1 MKTVA
6 RRLFGLFGDPVGHSL
21 SPHLQNEAFRLLGIN
36 GVYLSFAIKPAELG
50 AAVEAVRCLKM
61 GGVNITIPHKE
72 RIVPY
77 LDRLAGD
84 ALLTGSVN
92 TVVPEDGKLV
102 GYSTDGEGFLLSLRH
117 QGQMEPTGKK
127 VVLLGVGGAARALAF
142 RFAQEGVAALYLV
155 GRNPE
160 KTAGLRADLLDRTGF
175 SARGLSFSEPALMKV
190 AAEADLVINATP
202 LGMFP
207 AVKEQPA
214 FPLAVCHRDCLVADL
229 VYHPLETAFLRE
241 ARKLGLPTLEGL
253 GMLVYQGILAC
264 RLWTGLTPPFAP
276 LFQLLNGL
284 LAKKE
289 AFHG

>member
-1 MKTVA
+1 M
-6 RRLFGLFGDPVGHSL
+6 FGLFGDPVGHSL
-21 SPHLQNEAFRLLGIN
+21 SPYLQNEAFRLLGIN
-36 GVYLSFAIKPAELG
+36 GVYLSFAVKPEELG
-50 AAVEAVRCLKM
+50 AAVAAVRCLKM

-92 TVVPEDGKLV
+92 TVVPEDGQLV

-117 QGQMEPTGKK
+117 QGEMEPAGKK
-127 VVLLGVGGAARALAF
+127 AVLLGVGGAARAVAF
-142 RFAQEGVAALYLV
+142 RLVQEGVAALYLV

-160 KTAGLRADLLDRTGF
+160 KTAGLQAALRERTGF
-175 SARGLSFSEPALMKV
+175 AAVGLSFADPDLAAV

-202 LGMFP
+202 LGMYP
-207 AVKEQPA
+207 VTGDHPP
-214 FPLAVCHRDCLVADL
+214 FPLTACRRDCLVADL

-241 ARKLGLPTLEGL
+241 ARRLGLPTLEGL

-264 RLWTGLTPPFAP
+264 RLWTGQTPPFDP
-276 LFQLLNGL
+276 LYRLLNGL
-284 LAKKE
+284 LTQGSTSMA
-289 AFHG
+289 

>member
-117 QGQMEPTGKK
+117 QGQMEPAGKK

-142 RFAQEGVAALYLV
+142 RLAQAGVAALYLV

-160 KTAGLRADLLDRTGF
+160 KTNRLQAALRDRIGF
-175 SARGLSFSEPALMKV
+175 PAVGLSFADPGLAEV
-190 AAEADLVINATP
+190 AAEADLVVNATP

-207 AVKEQPA
+207 ATAEQPA
-214 FPLAVCHRDCLVADL
+214 FPLVACHRGCLVADL
-229 VYHPLETAFLRE
+229 VYHPLKTTFLRE

-253 GMLVYQGILAC
+253 GMLIYQGILAC
-264 RLWTGLTPPFAP
+264 RLWTGLTPPFTP
-276 LFQLLNGL
+276 LYRLLNEL
-284 LAKKE
+284 LEEGAPPST
-289 AFHG
+289 

>member
-1 MKTVA
+1 MNTVE

-36 GVYLSFAIKPAELG
+36 GVYLSFAVKPEELG
-50 AAVEAVRCLKM
+50 TAVEAVRCLKM

-92 TVVPEDGKLV
+92 TVVPEGGKLV
-102 GYSTDGEGFLLSLRH
+102 GHSTDGEGFLLSLRH

-142 RFAQEGVAALYLV
+142 RLAQEGVAALYLV

-160 KTAGLRADLLDRTGF
+160 KTAGLQEALRDRIGF
-175 SARGLSFSEPALMKV
+175 SAERLSFAGPDLAAV

-207 AVKEQPA
+207 ATADQPA
-214 FPLAVCHRDCLVADL
+214 FPLDACHRGCLVADL
-229 VYHPLETAFLRE
+229 VYHPLETAFLRQ

-253 GMLVYQGILAC
+253 GMLVYQGILSC

-276 LFQLLNGL
+276 LYRLLNGL
-284 LAKKE
+284 LE
-289 AFHG
+289 EGTPPPV